1 MINAWTIKLDKLP
14 QYKAFSQPWTETLD
28 KALMQRIVDLPDNHP
43 FFNAKGT
50 FVEQKRHLKDVINRM
65 DGDNLYVNS
74 YRAKGLGRFYPRAG
88 KDSDDYKKGMSII
101 CLGRRIK
108 HSILKPL
115 GWRDVDMC
123 SAHPSILYGIAKANK
138 RDDDFPVLARYTQDK
153 RPIIDEIKTAYSLPE
168 NPLTDDDVKDLL
180 SAFAYGG
187 GFNRWLQDP
196 DIPEVRNIG
205 KIKIVADFQAECRKG
220 IEIVYNNNKAIVD
233 AIKEDGMTE
242 WDIKKRVFSYW
253 CGIIENDILF
263 IVYKYLLKE
272 GIVGDKLGAKEYD
285 GLCFKPL
292 KHFNEN
298 DVCETLSTLVLK
310 DWKFK
315 MLFKFKDYSE
325 AFIFPEPEAVPK
337 TTAKEFFILNDLD
350 AAKTVFNLY
359 PHWVYCKGK
368 LWVYNVDNGLWS
380 CDKSAYRSIC
390 IKFVDNLYLC
400 KPTTDGIKKTTKSY
414 GNDANLMSHLPP
426 LLETMNQD
434 DNWENNV
441 QNSSL
446 GYLLFNNGIYHFET
460 DTFTEVKPGE
470 FNRPDIF
477 FHAKINFDYCYDNL
491 TDEMIEYMVDI
502 RQRIFLDPLG
512 EEQGKY
518 FLELISR
525 AVAGNKM
532 KKIIFGIGNGNNGK
546 SVIAKAISNAI
557 GLYCGSFNAESLAY
571 RQNSQD
577 EAAVMRWAL
586 LARYNRVLFS
596 NELKTSPGKPTY
608 LDANMIKKISS
619 GGDTLVG
626 RGHCQAETE
635 FIPHFLGFIMAND
648 MVEIKPYDN
657 ALDNRLNIFH
667 FKKQFVS
674 CPSGDDELLAN
685 PDVVHEIETLDF
697 KKCMIGILI
706 QAYSAFVKKGRV
718 DEVPQ
723 SVLKAKSDWVPED
736 TSMIQKFLDI
746 YEFTNNIDDFIFSKD
761 IGYWAEQNKLAMS
774 TTKIALEIKK
784 YVKKQGFDNICNK
797 DKKVNGKT
805 SVVWTGIRLR
815 VYKEEN
821 KEEK

>member
-1 MINAWTIKLDKLP
+1 MELIERIPIERISYLKSLKFA
-14 QYKAFSQPWTETLD
+14 QF
-28 KALMQRIVDLPDNHP
+28 KALLRKNCKNDDERMKL
-43 FFNAKGT
+43 FNA
-50 FVEQKRHLKDVINRM
+50 VQKYCDTMLKTRGECKRIYSYTENLPKSGRLYSGNSLQTLKKEFRGFLCSGFTTDIDMKNAHPTILLYLCKKHKIHCAELEYYCNNRENVLSQFPDRDAAKDLFLTALNCDTHNTKERSDVFKKFDKECKQIQKQLTQIPEYHEIVSSVPVDRTYNWVGSAINRIM
-65 DGDNLYVNS
+65 CVYENIILQNVIHILNENNIEICELAFDGLLMYGDYYNNAQLIQDIETSVEAS
-74 YRAKGLGRFYPRAG
+74 FPGLSMKF
-88 KDSDDYKKGMSII
+88 DYKPHCDLISM
-101 CLGRRIK
+101 
-108 HSILKPL
+108 P
-115 GWRDVDMC
+115 
-123 SAHPSILYGIAKANK
+123 
-138 RDDDFPVLARYTQDK
+138 DDF
-153 RPIIDEIKTAYSLPE
+153 
-168 NPLTDDDVKDLL
+168 
-180 SAFAYGG
+180 
-187 GFNRWLQDP
+187 
-196 DIPEVRNIG
+196 
-205 KIKIVADFQAECRKG
+205 
-220 IEIVYNNNKAIVD
+220 
-233 AIKEDGMTE
+233 
-242 WDIKKRVFSYW
+242 
-253 CGIIENDILF
+253 
-263 IVYKYLLKE
+263 
-272 GIVGDKLGAKEYD
+272 
-285 GLCFKPL
+285 
-292 KHFNEN
+292 
-298 DVCETLSTLVLK
+298 
-310 DWKFK
+310 
-315 MLFKFKDYSE
+315 
-325 AFIFPEPEAVPK
+325 VPK
-337 TTAKEFFILNDLD
+337 TTAEEFFILNDLD

-380 CDKSAYRSIC
+380 CDKSAYRSIF

-460 DTFTEVKPGE
+460 HTFTEVKPGE

-586 LARYNRVLFS
+586 LARYNRILFS

-626 RGHCQAETE
+626 RGHCQSETE
-635 FIPHFLGFIMAND
+635 FIPHFLAFIMAND

-674 CPSGDDELLAN
+674 CPSSDDELLAN

-706 QAYSAFVKKGRV
+706 QTYSAFVEKGRV

-723 SVLKAKSDWVPED
+723 SVLKAKSDWIPED

-746 YEFTNNIDDFIFSKD
+746 YEFTNNTDDFIFSKD

-784 YVKKQGFDNICNK
+784 YVKKEGFDNICNK

-815 VYKEEN
+815 VYNEEN
-821 KEEK
+821 